1 MWELILTD
9 TLSYFVFSHMFSYV
23 VKLSFV
29 IYKDDPCKLL
39 PDILVQFQEKFQEKK
54 VKMKEMSADF

>member
-29 IYKDDPCKLL
+29 KYKDDPCKLQ
-39 PDILVQFQEKFQEKK
+39 PDILVQFQEKVSRKK
-54 VKMKEMSADF
+54 GQDEGDVS